1 METIQDT
8 SKQIRQKDG
17 FDEQTKLQLKSLLE
31 EIDIKQ
37 QSSYQSTASEG
48 KPRYIRFYHLQ
59 VK

>member
-8 SKQIRQKDG
+8 IKQIRQKDG

-37 QSSYQSTASEG
+37 QSSYQSTASE
-48 KPRYIRFYHLQ
+48 
-59 VK
+59 